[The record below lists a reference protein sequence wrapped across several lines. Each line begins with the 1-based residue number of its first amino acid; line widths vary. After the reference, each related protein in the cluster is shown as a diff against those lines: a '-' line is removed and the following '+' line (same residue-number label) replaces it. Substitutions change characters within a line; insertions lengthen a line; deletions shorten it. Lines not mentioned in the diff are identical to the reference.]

1 MPQIMQI
8 YRSLRRKQPAIL
20 KEAGTKDPFSKRVF
34 VDICVAA
41 SAEADQIVAD

>member
-1 MPQIMQI
+1 MMQI

-20 KEAGTKDPFSKRVF
+20 KEAGTKDLFTKRVF

-41 SAEADQIVAD
+41 SAEADRAVAD